1 MSAFV
6 TTLHDL
12 SNHGI
17 EAAREGR
24 PMVEQMVDD
33 DPGVSMSFT
42 LYMRLS
48 RSIQVRLGARQDC
61 DLEHESQ

>member
-1 MSAFV
+1 
-6 TTLHDL
+6 
-12 SNHGI
+12 
-17 EAAREGR
+17 
-24 PMVEQMVDD
+24 MVEQMIDD

-61 DLEHESQ
+61 DLEHESHRLGCLSWSIDWI